1 MGMKKYTK
9 SHEWVEIAGDI
20 ATVGITEH
28 AQKLL
33 GDVVYVDLPETG
45 KKVEKGEILCTID
58 SVKAASDVYA
68 PLSGVVQEVNG
79 ELDATPETVNQDAEG
94 AGWIVRIQVSEEIS
108 LEGFLDKEAYLKQ
121 AEEEE

>member
-1 MGMKKYTK
+1 MKKYTK